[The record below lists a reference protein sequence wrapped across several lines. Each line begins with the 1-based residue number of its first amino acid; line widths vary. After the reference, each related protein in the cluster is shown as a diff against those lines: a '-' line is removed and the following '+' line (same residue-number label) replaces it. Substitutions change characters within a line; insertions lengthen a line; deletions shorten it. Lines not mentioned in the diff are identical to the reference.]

1 MSKLGNIN
9 FSEYDSDEFIGSYK
23 YSIDSS
29 RSNKNCSQEIN
40 VDCININNLDL
51 NNNSNINK
59 FSENI
64 NNDIL
69 SDCEIITYDNT
80 NEVFYENNKT
90 INVDKSNCSSKKSKK
105 SKKTCDNLNKEENIE
120 SLFCSSS
127 EFENLNVKVNED
139 EDLFSRFYDG
149 YNIKKCSDNIKEE
162 KNDKKNLSISK
173 ISHID
178 VIGEKLNTIINS
190 FKTISHLIQYYLRIL
205 EETKIKISELDISQ
219 SVIACCETSKSLF
232 TYLKAEIERNKP
244 FVLDDKYHN
253 KEGYSM
259 TNGITKI
266 YYIEK
271 IQMKLLDNGECIIGI
286 YDENSK
292 IRTFEL
298 GEKFIDASYE
308 GDLYN
313 MLDVSKE
320 KALYFN
326 QQIESKHLKASSI
339 YNFHTIYLN
348 QHK

>member
-23 YSIDSS
+23 YSIDST

-51 NNNSNINK
+51 NNNSHKNDVSK
-59 FSENI
+59 NI

-80 NEVFYENNKT
+80 HEVFYDNTKEV
-90 INVDKSNCSSKKSKK
+90 NVDKSNCSSKKSKK
-105 SKKTCDNLNKEENIE
+105 NRKVNNKVYNEEDIE

-127 EFENLNVKVNED
+127 EFDNLNIKVNED
-139 EDLFSRFYDG
+139 EDLFSKFYDG
-149 YNIKKCSDNIKEE
+149 YNVKKCSDNISE
-162 KNDKKNLSISK
+162 KKVEKKNLSISK

-178 VIGEKLNTIINS
+178 VIGEKLNKIINS

-244 FVLDDKYHN
+244 FILDDKYHN

-271 IQMKLLDNGECIIGI
+271 IQMNVFLEFMM
-286 YDENSK
+286 K
-292 IRTFEL
+292 IQ
-298 GEKFIDASYE
+298 K
-308 GDLYN
+308 
-313 MLDVSKE
+313 
-320 KALYFN
+320 
-326 QQIESKHLKASSI
+326 
-339 YNFHTIYLN
+339 
-348 QHK
+348 